1 MPRRRRLG
9 GKRGKILGVICAA
22 PSYAAIFVPGK
33 PLDCPSR
40 TSRSQQGGGKSE
52 IKGVSEVVRLRTP
65 RHLHRPS
72 LSVSKLF
79 VKILVA
85 HVSLCTNIFQICDPS
100 YEWI

>member
-1 MPRRRRLG
+1 MQPHPMQ
-9 GKRGKILGVICAA
+9 
-22 PSYAAIFVPGK
+22 PSSSPGK
-33 PLDCPSR
+33 PLDCPPR
-40 TSRSQQGGGKSE
+40 TSRSQKGGGKSE
-52 IKGVSEVVRLRTP
+52 IKGVSEVVRTV

-72 LSVSKLF
+72 LPVSKLF